1 MASAVDSRLAYAR
14 LSAVA
19 MASRLPT
26 ANRGSTNSYTTSHD
40 RAMPLDVETDI
51 TDNLQGILNQG
62 ASNMLEGEVAQE
74 SAKLQALQIKQQLSV
89 QALAI
94 ANAGQ
99 YKIFELLS

>member
-1 MASAVDSRLAYAR
+1 MRQTCVQGTGCD
-14 LSAVA
+14 
-19 MASRLPT
+19 T
-26 ANRGSTNSYTTSHD
+26 
-40 RAMPLDVETDI
+40 ETDI

-99 YKIFELLS
+99 YKIFELLR